1 MKAEEEKYYTPE
13 SGEFK
18 DGFEYEYL
26 EGNNRWIEDSVLSV
40 FDPTT
45 MELIQDSFNQGELR
59 VKHLDKSDIESL
71 DWEQDKSFEEF
82 TESKKI
88 NVYNKALKFRGNDSR
103 LMLIHNTVSNWVLL
117 SWANP
122 KDASYVVEVRHEKL
136 STAPTINLQTN
147 NTIFAGTIKNKSEFK
162 QVLKMI
168 GI

>member
-1 MKAEEEKYYTPE
+1 MKTEEEKYYKPE

-59 VKHLDKSDIESL
+59 VKHLDKSDIE
-71 DWEQDKSFEEF
+71 DVGWEF
-82 TESKKI
+82 TGKGVADWYKI
-88 NVYNKALKFRGNDSR
+88 EGDFDIGNWTAYEAVMIHDSSCDWVKIHVLDRGEE
-103 LMLIHNTVSNWVLL
+103 
-117 SWANP
+117 
-122 KDASYVVEVRHEKL
+122 VE
-136 STAPTINLQTN
+136 
-147 NTIFAGTIKNKSEFK
+147 IFQGTIKNKSVFK

>member
-45 MELIQDSFNQGELR
+45 MELIQDSFNQGGLR

-71 DWEQDKSFEEF
+71 DWVYQKSNDYGYDYF
-82 TESKKI
+82 TLKKNAFKDYYI
-88 NVYNKALKFRGNDSR
+88 LFSSR
-103 LMLIHNTVSNWVLL
+103 TKRIVIGL
-117 SWANP
+117 SGE
-122 KDASYVVEVRHEKL
+122 YTFTGE
-136 STAPTINLQTN
+136 
-147 NTIFAGTIKNKSEFK
+147 GTPLFDGWTKNKSVFK